1 MITSRL
7 LLPQDGREGYE
18 HGLRFLC
25 HEVDHPSEQINTNVD
40 LFRFLYSEP
49 SHVREFTH
57 TDHEGISQKKLMLVV
72 NPLDRIGAFAEKHLR
87 GLQFEYVGVS
97 DTVVHRA
104 LTSQLGLSPGTPLYN
119 QLNNLALDTYGA
131 DVHPSHQ
138 QNMLNLDANDVEVI
152 KIGAGPKQ
160 AIQRILLGIVEV
172 APKISVNLIFGP
184 SITLFHRILMRR
196 LELANQHAASEGL
209 TRVERT
215 ALRLGIFTQE
225 DRDDWELLREYALRE
240 RGARSAADPIL
251 AWMNDLGMS
260 YSDDFQEWYYA
271 PSLKFTWE

>member
-1 MITSRL
+1 PPEAR
-7 LLPQDGREGYE
+7 DGYE
-18 HGLRFLC
+18 SELRFQW
-25 HEVDHPSEQINTNVD
+25 HEVEHPSEQINTNAD

-57 TDHEGISQKKLMLVV
+57 TDHEGISQRKLMLVV
-72 NPLDRIGAFAEKHLR
+72 NPLDRIGAFAEKHLH

-119 QLNNLALDTYGA
+119 QLKNLALDTYGV

-138 QNMLNLDANDVEVI
+138 QNMLNLDANDVAVNQ
-152 KIGAGPKQ
+152 IGAGPKK

-172 APKISVNLIFGP
+172 TPKINVNLVFGP

-196 LELANQHAASEGL
+196 LKLTDQYAASEGL
-209 TRVERT
+209 TRVEKT
-215 ALRLGIFTQE
+215 ALRSRDVFAVE
-225 DRDDWELLREYALRE
+225 DRDDWEQLREYALRD
-240 RGARSAADPIL
+240 RGSRS
-251 AWMNDLGMS
+251 
-260 YSDDFQEWYYA
+260 
-271 PSLKFTWE
+271 